1 MIPEWGRSSGGGHG
15 NPLQYSCLEYPMK
28 RGAWQATVHRVS
40 KSQTQ
45 LKWQHAQ
52 YAHMFAKLGWWIN
65 TQNSFPFLLS
75 NLPCLEFLFINEL
88 IQNILHL
95 LNSSTILRIK
105 HCLNAA
111 FNIFFIDSF
120 LVCFFFIPK
129 ISSYWY
135 FIFAI
140 TFPLF
145 LLLKISN
152 YKKVERLITTYKPFY

>member
-45 LKWQHAQ
+45 LKWLSMHSM
-52 YAHMFAKLGWWIN
+52 HTFVKLGWWIN
-65 TQNSFPFLLS
+65 TQNYFPFLLS

-105 HCLNAA
+105 YCLNAT

-129 ISSYWY
+129 ISLLTLYICCYLSSL
-135 FIFAI
+135 FIIKDFE
-140 TFPLF
+140 L
-145 LLLKISN
+145 
-152 YKKVERLITTYKPFY
+152 